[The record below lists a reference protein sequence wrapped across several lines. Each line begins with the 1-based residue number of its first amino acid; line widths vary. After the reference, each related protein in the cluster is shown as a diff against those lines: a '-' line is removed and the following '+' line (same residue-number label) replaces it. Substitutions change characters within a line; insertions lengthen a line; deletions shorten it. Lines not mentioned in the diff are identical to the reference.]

1 MRNKVVTQFSVA
13 VLRYAKEEKKNI
25 FDAFPGV
32 SVKKKKVLKTVFA
45 ELWRTIKKKPKK
57 NTPMNYISFCCMVTL
72 KKGYTQLLKS

>member
-32 SVKKKKVLKTVFA
+32 SVKKKKKVLKTVFA
-45 ELWRTIKKKPKK
+45 ELWRTIKKKH
-57 NTPMNYISFCCMVTL
+57 TYELHQFL
-72 KKGYTQLLKS
+72 LYGYT